1 MVMMYL
7 KKFLMMQKT
16 NFRKFTMIVMT
27 YLKSLCLCRRHTW
40 KHEGKDIIEKVSDD
54 ANDIVEDI
62 HDDGE
67 DIIKGI
73 LEENFDDF
81 TQL

>member
-1 MVMMYL
+1 
-7 KKFLMMQKT
+7 
-16 NFRKFTMIVMT
+16 MT
-27 YLKSLCLCRRHTW
+27 YLKSLCLCHRHTW

-67 DIIKGI
+67 DIIEDI
-73 LEENFDDF
+73 LEVNFDDF